1 MKLPEETISIST
13 EEKIKEAA
21 RKVFIHKGFSGARTR
36 DIAEEAGINLAL
48 LNYYFR
54 SKENLFGIIMLE
66 SLQSFVE
73 SIKSVI
79 NNHETSIEEK
89 IESIVGNYI
98 AMLSIQP
105 DLPVFIIN
113 EIRTNPEG
121 LVQKINMSETFQKS
135 FLLQQIQEGIAQG
148 KYIQIHP
155 THIILNILS
164 LTIFPFVAK
173 PLVSKVLSVDDSDFM
188 KFMIQRKKL
197 IPEWIM
203 SQLQTK

>member
-1 MKLPEETISIST
+1 MKLSEETISIST

-89 IESIVGNYI
+89 IENIVGNYI

-113 EIRTNPEG
+113 EIKTNPEG
-121 LVQKINMSETFQKS
+121 LVEKIKLNETFKS
-135 FLLQQIQEGIAQG
+135 SYLLFQIQEGISQG
-148 KYIQIHP
+148 KFVQIHP
-155 THIILNILS
+155 IHIILNILS
-164 LTIFPFVAK
+164 LTIFPFIAK
-173 PLVSKVLSVDDSDFM
+173 PLVSKVLSVEDSEFIEFM
-188 KFMIQRKKL
+188 NQRKKL

-203 SQLQTK
+203 NQLLIK

>member
-1 MKLPEETISIST
+1 MKLSEETISIST

-89 IESIVGNYI
+89 IEKIVENYI

-121 LVQKINMSETFQKS
+121 LVEKIKLSETFQKS
-135 FLLQQIQEGIAQG
+135 YLLQQIQEGIAQG
-148 KYIQIHP
+148 KYIKIHP

-173 PLVSKVLSVDDSDFM
+173 PLVSKVLSVDDSNFM
-188 KFMIQRKKL
+188 EFMNQRKKL